1 MKRIGKIGIGVGVGL
16 VALAVL
22 YTASAH
28 MGSYGGYGFGF
39 PMMGYGMMGNGFVP
53 EFNTPKE
60 TEGLSLPSWMPG
72 FWGYQGYQGN
82 GYGGNGNGYGYGY
95 GGYGGCPMMGW

>member
-1 MKRIGKIGIGVGVGL
+1 MKRYGKIGIGVGIGL
-16 VALAVL
+16 LALTVL

-39 PMMGYGMMGNGFVP
+39 PMMGYGMMENGFVP
-53 EFNTPKE
+53 GFSVPKE
-60 TEGLSLPSWMPG
+60 TEGPSLPFWMSG
-72 FWGYQGYQGN
+72 FWGYQGYRGN
-82 GYGGNGNGYGYGY
+82 GYDTGNGYGY